1 MKSLLQVDNEAQRI
15 KSICK
20 FFNLSTVEMC
30 FLRHR
35 SKSLS
40 IKNKELVFNKLPV
53 NRTEFFTLLTCEN
66 FTDELFK
73 IGEKY

>member
-1 MKSLLQVDNEAQRI
+1 MKSLLEFDNEVQRV

-20 FFNLSTVEMC
+20 FFNLSVKNIMIFHNHTKII
-30 FLRHR
+30 
-35 SKSLS
+35 SK
-40 IKNKELVFNKLPV
+40 KNKEIVFNKLPI

>member
-1 MKSLLQVDNEAQRI
+1 MKSLLEVDNEFQRI

-20 FFNLSTVEMC
+20 FFNLSTREQS
-30 FLRHR
+30 FLRKK
-35 SKSLS
+35 SKFLTV
-40 IKNKELVFNKLPV
+40 KTKEIVFNKLPI

-66 FTDELFK
+66 FTDELLR

>member
-1 MKSLLQVDNEAQRI
+1 MKSLLEFDNEFQRV

-20 FFNLSTVEMC
+20 FFNLSTVEQS
-30 FLRHR
+30 FLRR
-35 SKSLS
+35 KSKFLTVKS
-40 IKNKELVFNKLPV
+40 KELVLNKLPI